1 MHSGKIISAKIH
13 TAHIFSTKNIYVQK
27 PKHSLHIFTHKFL
40 AFILLFVLIAL
51 SGCGENVKKLPPVQ
65 LSGKNYP
72 SSGVLV
78 YGAETLEG
86 KPKGK
91 ETITFKTQNGVMCV
105 KSSVMLAEVCV
116 EKDTFA
122 PVSVNATYKVGN
134 APSYVKITFSNDKI
148 METIARNGK
157 EKQYTFRNENPLYVD
172 DILDFSMQG
181 FDFSQKEGY
190 LIDFF
195 PYTSVKYPCKVEN
208 LGKTTIKYDGKDTEV
223 YELLLDFGKKQRFLY
238 FLTTPQHLLVRREEN
253 NLIYVLKF
261 HQFSE

>member
-1 MHSGKIISAKIH
+1 MHSGKIFRKTYI
-13 TAHIFSTKNIYVQK
+13 THIFDVKIIHAKQSGH
-27 PKHSLHIFTHKFL
+27 PLRRFAHKFPVV
-40 AFILLFVLIAL
+40 ILLFVLITL
-51 SGCGENVKKLPPVQ
+51 SGCGESVKKLPPVR

-78 YGAETLEG
+78 YSAETLEG
-86 KPKGK
+86 KPKG
-91 ETITFKTQNGVMCV
+91 EELITFKTQNGVMCV

-122 PVSVNATYKVGN
+122 PVSVNATYKVNN
-134 APSYVKITFSNDKI
+134 APSYVKITFSDDKI

-157 EKQYTFRNENPLYVD
+157 EKQYTFRNESPLYVD

-238 FLTTPQHLLVRREEN
+238 FLTTPQHLLVCREEN
-253 NLIYVLKF
+253 NLIYILKS